1 MSVARGG
8 LRTLARWYKNVVHL
22 AILPGIIMHEMAH
35 YAAARPWLN
44 DADVYLWRADGTFHP
59 GMRLDVDDEI
69 PRYGQ
74 LLVAFAPGVVGAIMT
89 PGVLE
94 AVLTS
99 NLSVALVILMNWVVL
114 TFGFS
119 GDDAEVARRAIYRR
133 RGKGESGSR
142 GENRDTGGRI

>member
-22 AILPGIIMHEMAH
+22 AILPGIILHEAAH
-35 YAAARPWLN
+35 YAAAHPWLN
-44 DADVYLWRADGTFHP
+44 DADLYAWRADGTFHP
-59 GMRLDVDDEI
+59 GMTLHVDDEI

-89 PGVLE
+89 SGVLE
-94 AVLTS
+94 AVLTAS

-119 GDDAEVARRAIYRR
+119 GDDAEVVRRAIFGR
-133 RGKGESGSR
+133 RGVGESG
-142 GENRDTGGRI
+142 GDTDAGGSEW